1 MVGGKKDLLD
11 SGKIELLDT
20 HTLLCSSN
28 TCYATC

>member
-11 SGKIELLDT
+11 SGKIEFLDT
-20 HTLLCSSN
+20 HTLLCSN